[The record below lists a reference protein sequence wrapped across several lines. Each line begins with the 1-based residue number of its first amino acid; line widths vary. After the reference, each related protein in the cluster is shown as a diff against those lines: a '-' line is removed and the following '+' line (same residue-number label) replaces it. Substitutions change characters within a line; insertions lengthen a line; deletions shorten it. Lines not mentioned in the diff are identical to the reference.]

1 MFNFIKKKKRG
12 ICFSGGG
19 VKGFAHIGVIKAL
32 EENGIKFDMASG
44 NSAGSIVGALYALG
58 IGADEML
65 DYSLS
70 MEVRDIINYKSVRN
84 KLSFDSAKDLIN
96 SFKGITLSPAIDSE
110 NIEKLFLGIGGDKL
124 FNDTLIPFYA
134 VSTDLK
140 SGKLVVMDKGR
151 LATAVRASSAI
162 PGVFTPVVSDKYTLV
177 DGLVL
182 NNMPADILKDKGAD
196 KVLSINLKKYS
207 KIGTDST
214 KYFDMLFATIDIM
227 ADRSL
232 YDGINASDLVINPY
246 LEDTKLTLDDNYIK
260 QVYDFGYKEAMT
272 NMDKIVKMF
281 GK

>member
-1 MFNFIKKKKRG
+1 MFSFIKKKKKG

-44 NSAGSIVGALYALG
+44 NSAGSIVGALYSLG
-58 IGADEML
+58 ISADEML

-70 MEVRDIINYKSVRN
+70 MEVRDIINYKSIRS
-84 KLSFDSAKDLIN
+84 KLSFASPKEFLN
-96 SFKGITLSPAIDSE
+96 SFKGINFSPAIDSE
-110 NIEKLFLGIGGDKL
+110 NIEKFFMGIAGDKL
-124 FNDTLIPFYA
+124 FNETKIPFYA
-134 VSTDLK
+134 VSVDLK
-140 SGKLVVMDKGR
+140 SGKLIVMDKGR

-162 PGVFTPVVSDKYTLV
+162 PGVFTPVITNEYHLV

-196 KVLSINLKKYS
+196 KVLSINLKAYS

-214 KYFDMLFATIDIM
+214 KYFDMIFSTIDIM

-232 YDGINASDLVINPY
+232 ISGIQASDLILNPY
-246 LEDTKLTLDDNYIK
+246 LEDTKLKMDENYIK
-260 QVYDFGYKEAMT
+260 QVYELGYKEANAHM
-272 NMDKIVKMF
+272 NEIVKMF
-281 GK
+281 K